1 MAKLKIKRAV
11 SFVMATV
18 LSLTAFMGVGTNT
31 AFAAAGE
38 KTNVY
43 MVDFPRDGDAN
54 YDGVWGYN
62 NLTLK
67 NGWHTGSA
75 THTNLKA
82 IGSFSG
88 NVGYCIEPGVHLSMG
103 QSMTQ
108 YDENYFNN
116 IQANGVISGD
126 EIRQYIGRILQY
138 GYRGTIS
145 TSWRSQN
152 EAAANSIAHAY
163 ATQLLI
169 WETIVGERD
178 ANFNH
183 KAASG
188 CSNVKDVVNA
198 AHPLRSKIFSYYDS
212 MVANIQKHTVVPSF
226 CNRSVGS
233 AKTLEL
239 EWDGSKY
246 TTTLTDANNVLS
258 NYSFSASI
266 SGVSFSTNGNKLT
279 VSMEKAPSDAFTITA
294 SKKNSVRRGVV
305 VWSEGKHGTGSSV
318 QDVVSYAQEVG
329 DPVSGYVKMKVSYG
343 SCQIVKTSED
353 GKVDGINF
361 TISGNGINQTVTTAN
376 GGKFQLDNLMPGVY
390 TVTEQSIDKYV
401 PQETHRVTVVAGQVA
416 TVNFNNVLKRG
427 DLQVVKSSED
437 NLVEGVKFHLYGT
450 SLAGIAVDQYAVTDA
465 NGVATF
471 KDVLIS
477 GSEPYTVE
485 EVDTEVRYVVPE
497 NQTAAIQW
505 KSVTKRDF
513 SNILKKF
520 TVTVTKSDKE
530 EGTAQG
536 DATLAGAV
544 YGIYKGETLV
554 DKYVTD
560 ANGQFT
566 TKEYICDTD
575 WTVREITPSEGYLLD
590 KTIHKV
596 GADPKLYEVEHNLTA
611 NDVTEQVMK
620 GNIAVIKH
628 TDDGET
634 KIETPEKG
642 AEFEVYLK
650 SSGSYDAAEEDER
663 DTLVCDE
670 NGFAQS
676 KDMPYGVY
684 TVHQTKGWEGR
695 ELMSDFDVFISKDG
709 QTYRY
714 LINNANFESFI
725 KVVKKDAET
734 GKTIPYAGAG
744 FQIYDPAGNKVT
756 MTFTYPTPTTIDT
769 FYTDADGQL
778 VTPEKLEY
786 GKGYSLVEVQA
797 PYGYVLDSTPVS
809 FDVTEEN
816 ATQEG
821 TIKLVKVEKPNMAQK
836 GTISVEKTGEVFF
849 GVNVSG
855 EEGKDVIYQPVY
867 KVKGLTG
874 ATYEITADED
884 VVTPDGTLRYQKG
897 DVVDTITTDEEGIA
911 KSKELYLGKYTVT
924 ETKAPEGMV
933 INKDGHQVELT
944 YAGQE
949 VAVTETATS
958 FYNERQKVKISLEK
972 VLEQDE
978 TFGIG
983 KNDELKNISFGLYAK
998 EDIVSES
1005 GTVIPADG
1013 LIEIIGLAED
1023 GTATV
1028 ATDLPFGSYYI
1039 KEMATDEHY
1048 ILNDEQYAFTF
1059 DYAGQDTETVEIK
1072 GMITTIYKKLVTN
1085 SVAYMM
1091 MARLGIN
1098 VGEYFE
1104 AEDFRDVTNFNTQE
1118 TLNALGFATSD
1129 IAEMGLSEIS
1139 KTIRALSRNNRII
1152 EADRQSGYNRDEN
1165 TTERSGK
1172 NERDH
1177 IHDGRGLQPSGS
1189 DLARTAGAGGGQ
1201 MVTDEENI
1209 SQGTAQSPV
1218 LQSPDERNPD
1228 KAFVGST
1235 AEGERTGGN
1244 SGAGDGS
1251 QGGTDR
1257 TDESRRH
1264 DELGSADEQHQ
1275 ELGSGDRES
1284 TGHLRLEHYDRNHED
1299 KSLPFFHSDKD
1310 INEILRTTPHL
1321 SASLEEIK
1329 DFYERTQDNVERTEF
1344 IKSIFNHDY
1353 TELTLEDG
1361 RTVGYKT
1368 FQNVLHL
1375 WEGHYE
1381 SRTKQSYYDWGV
1393 IARHFEAMRL
1403 LGELNDR
1410 MKPLPSMDGQL
1421 SLILDG
1427 QAGADKT
1434 SAFSFSQEMI
1444 DAVLTRGSGI
1454 SNGKMRIY
1462 EQFEKSLSVKENVD
1476 FLKNEYGWGGSAP
1489 VIIGTGIN
1497 EQHDGKG
1504 ISLARGFGNDAPKL
1518 TLKWTQV
1525 EKRIGELIRMDR
1537 YLNPK
1542 EKEYYPKD

>member
-18 LSLTAFMGVGTNT
+18 LSLTAFMGVGANT
-31 AFAAAGE
+31 AFAAAGK

-54 YDGVWGYN
+54 YDGVWGHN

-212 MVANIQKHTVVPSF
+212 MVASIQKHTVVPSF
-226 CNRSVGS
+226 CNRSAGS

-450 SLAGIAVDQYAVTDA
+450 SLADIAVDQYAVTDA

-575 WTVREITPSEGYLLD
+575 WTVREIAPSEGYLLD

-897 DVVDTITTDEEGIA
+897 DVVDTITTDEEGTA

-933 INKDGHQVELT
+933 INKDGLQVELT

-983 KNDELKNISFGLYAK
+983 KKDELKNISFGLYAK

-1072 GMITTIYKKLVTN
+1072 VNDGKPIENKLIYGSVSGKKVDENGEALAGAVIGIFKADETEFTAEHAFMTVKSGEDGSFAFKKVPYGNWIVKEIEAPEGFVLDGTAHAVTIDRNEQV
-1085 SVAYMM
+1085 
-1091 MARLGIN
+1091 I
-1098 VGEYFE
+1098 E
-1104 AEDFRDVTNFNTQE
+1104 AEITNEYIHGNIRLTKVDADYPDNKLTGATFEVYKDVN
-1118 TLNALGFATSD
+1118 
-1129 IAEMGLSEIS
+1129 
-1139 KTIRALSRNNRII
+1139 
-1152 EADRQSGYNRDEN
+1152 
-1165 TTERSGK
+1165 
-1172 NERDH
+1172 
-1177 IHDGRGLQPSGS
+1177 
-1189 DLARTAGAGGGQ
+1189 
-1201 MVTDEENI
+1201 
-1209 SQGTAQSPV
+1209 
-1218 LQSPDERNPD
+1218 
-1228 KAFVGST
+1228 
-1235 AEGERTGGN
+1235 
-1244 SGAGDGS
+1244 GDGKL
-1251 QGGTDR
+1251 D
-1257 TDESRRH
+1257 DK
-1264 DELGSADEQHQ
+1264 DELVGNLEETSVGIYEMQ
-1275 ELGSGDRES
+1275 ELLYGKYLVKETKAPEGFVLDEGVYSVSITEDEKIYDVENKAGVGFINQAMKGNLKIKKTSSDGKVEGFTFRITGVNGYDS
-1284 TGHLRLEHYDRNHED
+1284 TFTTD
-1299 KSLPFFHSDKD
+1299 K
-1310 INEILRTTPHL
+1310 NGEIL
-1321 SASLEEIK
+1321 
-1329 DFYERTQDNVERTEF
+1329 V
-1344 IKSIFNHDY
+1344 
-1353 TELTLEDG
+1353 DG
-1361 RTVGYKT
+1361 
-1368 FQNVLHL
+1368 L
-1375 WEGHYE
+1375 
-1381 SRTKQSYYDWGV
+1381 
-1393 IARHFEAMRL
+1393 
-1403 LGELNDR
+1403 
-1410 MKPLPSMDGQL
+1410 
-1421 SLILDG
+1421 
-1427 QAGADKT
+1427 
-1434 SAFSFSQEMI
+1434 
-1444 DAVLTRGSGI
+1444 
-1454 SNGKMRIY
+1454 
-1462 EQFEKSLSVKENVD
+1462 
-1476 FLKNEYGWGGSAP
+1476 
-1489 VIIGTGIN
+1489 
-1497 EQHDGKG
+1497 
-1504 ISLARGFGNDAPKL
+1504 
-1518 TLKWTQV
+1518 
-1525 EKRIGELIRMDR
+1525 RIGEYTVSEVSDNVSAGYILPADKKITVQTDSTVEIEMHNELRDT
-1537 YLNPK
+1537 PK
-1542 EKEYYPKD
+1542 TGDDSRTGLWMILAGLSAAGIVVTVIASKRKKKKEGNE